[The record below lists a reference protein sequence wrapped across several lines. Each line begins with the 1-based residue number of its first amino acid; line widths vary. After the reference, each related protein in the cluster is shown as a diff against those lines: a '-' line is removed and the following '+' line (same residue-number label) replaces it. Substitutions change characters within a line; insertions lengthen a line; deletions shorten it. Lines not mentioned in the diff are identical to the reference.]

1 MSNKLKS
8 IVFSMIVLSFCL
20 TISAQEKIDS
30 ASQTIT
36 KEQFYATFQKAR
48 EKTQTRKR
56 RVKYMSQTDSPTTED
71 KRLLFSEFVP
81 PNRERFVFDF
91 YEADKLR
98 RYEEIRIGATT
109 YVRYDEENW
118 RKKTEPE
125 IARAYGKGGEI
136 KTEFLLI
143 KSQIINNQTTDLY
156 QETETSSYPSLP
168 NSKPTIEITKFW
180 INSDGLLVKYSR
192 STTDKSLGELLNRI
206 EDYEYDATIRI
217 NAPTIKTVRRK
228 SAKKR

>member
-20 TISAQEKIDS
+20 TISAQENIDS
-30 ASQTIT
+30 SGQTIT

-56 RVKYMSQTDSPTTED
+56 RIKYASQTDSPTAED

-98 RYEEIRIGATT
+98 RYEEIQIGATT

-143 KSQIINNQTTDLY
+143 KNQIINKQTTDLY
-156 QETETSSYPSLP
+156 RETEISSYPSLP
-168 NSKPTIEITKFW
+168 NSKPTIEITEFW
-180 INSDGLLVKYSR
+180 INSDGLLVKYAR

-206 EDYEYDATIRI
+206 EDYEYDPTIQI
-217 NAPTIKTVRRK
+217 NAPIKTVRRR
-228 SAKKR
+228 SLKKR